1 MKLGRC
7 DETGT
12 WTIPS
17 EEREKGNAGTM
28 VLPVMALEI
37 IKRRPVI
44 NDSPFVFAASF
55 SRTKKW
61 PVFSA
66 WSQRKRQLDKILP
79 IAPWTIHDLRRTSRS
94 LMARI
99 GVDKDIAERV
109 LGHKQDGV
117 VDASTIATTTS
128 DEMADAVAQL
138 AGELERIIQHGDDAG
153 AEAAEAA

>member
-1 MKLGRC
+1 MPASWCCRQ
-7 DETGT
+7 
-12 WTIPS
+12 WRS
-17 EEREKGNAGTM
+17 S
-28 VLPVMALEI
+28 I

-79 IAPWTIHDLRRTSRS
+79 IAPWAIHDLRRTARS

-109 LGHKQDGV
+109 LGHKQQGV
-117 VDASTIATTTS
+117 VMIYDRHKPEG
-128 DEMADAVAQL
+128 EMADAVARL
-138 AGELERIIQHGDDAG
+138 AGELERILKVGAEDQR
-153 AEAAEAA
+153 AEAAAAA